1 MLFPLHLVSWH
12 AFAAIQTVPRHGNK
26 FLVRQHPSH
35 SRIGPKARMSSMDE
49 IPNLLAST
57 HPDSNTYIGPV
68 EVAPSKILGDDVSCG
83 NGLFVT
89 RSISMH
95 ELLFS
100 IGPTTDAIISLQ
112 TATKD
117 VDCGEAFR
125 ELSKLGNA
133 GSQTVAL
140 AGWLAKTRICDL
152 IDGDDSIRKRPD
164 DFGVAYVRA
173 LPWSPEDQ
181 DHVIW
186 WRQEEADRLLD
197 GSIMYDEATLIRTQV
212 LSAFPLLAS
221 IIMPVIQPRVEAN
234 AEGLKRRLG
243 FEEEMDTDFVCN
255 FLLSTYLRGAFVILM
270 TRSFDDSLGLGG
282 EREEESRLVPVLD
295 TLQHT
300 TGDPNVYHVY
310 DSDNDCLEVFA
321 ARDLAEGDE
330 LVLTYHDDM
339 SKEVFGSRFG
349 FIPGEAKSVRMLLEE
364 KNAMLFPPV
373 II

>member
-1 MLFPLHLVSWH
+1 
-12 AFAAIQTVPRHGNK
+12 
-26 FLVRQHPSH
+26 
-35 SRIGPKARMSSMDE
+35 MSSMDD
-49 IPNLLAST
+49 IPSLLAST
-57 HPDSNTYIGPV
+57 HPDSYIGPV
-68 EVAPSKILGDDVSCG
+68 EVAPSRILGDDVFCG
-83 NGLFVT
+83 NGLFCT
-89 RSISMH
+89 RSVSMH

-100 IGPTTDAIISLQ
+100 IGPTNDAIISLQ

-117 VDCGEAFR
+117 VDCGEDFR
-125 ELSKLGNA
+125 EIAELGKG

-152 IDGDDSIRKRPD
+152 IDGDRPTD

-186 WRQEEADRLLD
+186 WRQDEADRLLD
-197 GSIMYDEATLIRTQV
+197 GSIMYEEATLIRTEV
-212 LSAFPLLAS
+212 LSAFPLLAG

-234 AEGLKRRLG
+234 AEELKRRLG
-243 FEEEMDTDFVCN
+243 FEDEMDTDFLCN
-255 FLLSTYLRGAFVILM
+255 FFLSTYFRGAFVILM
-270 TRSFDDSLGLGG
+270 TRSFDDSLGG
-282 EREEESRLVPVLD
+282 ETEEESRLVPVLD

-300 TGDPNVYHVY
+300 TGDPNVYHIY
-310 DSDNDCLEVFA
+310 DSDNDFLEVFA
-321 ARDLAEGDE
+321 AKDLAEGDE

-349 FIPGEAKSVRMLLEE
+349 FVPGEAKSVRMLLEE

-373 II
+373 VV